1 MCNTS
6 PQTLTALCLYCEPW
20 WMKRLYVELLVD
32 FWRCNFLH
40 NCSSLQTD
48 FAMFCVVISRQW
60 RKICRTG
67 IVSLSAFHNKFSSDF
82 WTCSLK
88 IGFNASVG
96 KNSIYR
102 MKKQREIVFNNSKN
116 EKKPL
121 SLIFL
126 ELRWIRFFLS
136 LKMWF
141 QSQSKSLK
149 IYILHGHMWL
159 ILEVIY

>member
-1 MCNTS
+1 MLESWFPGSATRKKKHIHKCSLLESKWISMCNTS

-67 IVSLSAFHNKFSSDF
+67 IVSLSAFHNKLSSDF

-102 MKKQREIVFNNSKN
+102 MKKQREIVFNNY
-116 EKKPL
+116 KK
-121 SLIFL
+121 
-126 ELRWIRFFLS
+126 R
-136 LKMWF
+136 
-141 QSQSKSLK
+141 
-149 IYILHGHMWL
+149 
-159 ILEVIY
+159 